1 MTSLGLLSGCCYLGD
16 RTFLVNRD
24 WIDPEPLREFRLID
38 VAEPWAADV
47 LTIAG
52 MIVMPDS
59 FPATAEILRASGYN
73 VRTLDVSEIMKA
85 EGGVTCMSLLFEGKI

>member
-1 MTSLGLLSGCCYLGD
+1 MRSSATLS
-16 RTFLVNRD
+16 
-24 WIDPEPLREFRLID
+24 
-38 VAEPWAADV
+38 
-47 LTIAG
+47 
-52 MIVMPDS
+52 DS